1 MRHFS
6 PLRSAIAILFLCAAA
21 LAQNPAASVTV
32 DGGTGRHSIDP
43 RVYGIAYGTTQ
54 QLIDL
59 NVPLNRY
66 GGNNTSRYNWQLNA
80 DNRGQDWYF
89 ESIPDASSL
98 AGERGDTFISTTQ
111 SGGARPMITIP
122 MLDWMGKLGANRS
135 KLASFSQAKY
145 GAQTGNDWQW
155 FPDAGNG
162 ILKSTNQPVQ
172 MRAADPNAKIVG
184 PEEWGWSGYFY
195 SGYDQQYGSQHGW
208 GFLPDRANHGG
219 ADYLPW
225 LLNQIKL
232 DGRHLLDIFTVH
244 YYPQGGEFSND
255 TSTTMQLL
263 RNRSTRSLCDPNYT
277 DPTWLIDK
285 VMLIQRLRNWV
296 NT

>member
-54 QLIDL
+54 QLTDL

-98 AGERGDTFISTTQ
+98 AGEWGDTFISTQQ
-111 SGGARPMITIP
+111 SGGARPMITVT
-122 MLDWMGKLGANRS
+122 LLGGGGK
-135 KLASFSQAKY
+135 Q
-145 GAQTGNDWQW
+145 
-155 FPDAGNG
+155 
-162 ILKSTNQPVQ
+162 
-172 MRAADPNAKIVG
+172 
-184 PEEWGWSGYFY
+184 
-195 SGYDQQYGSQHGW
+195 
-208 GFLPDRANHGG
+208 
-219 ADYLPW
+219 
-225 LLNQIKL
+225 
-232 DGRHLLDIFTVH
+232 
-244 YYPQGGEFSND
+244 
-255 TSTTMQLL
+255 
-263 RNRSTRSLCDPNYT
+263 C
-277 DPTWLIDK
+277 
-285 VMLIQRLRNWV
+285 
-296 NT
+296 